1 MAEERLKIKWR
12 VDGIDFSDVT
22 NIIDKASANAAE
34 WVTAPKTLRADEL
47 LVTPPTVNKSPIYS
61 HESDTPEENEITI
74 GDPRNITGSFIKMT
88 TAQLVELI
96 GGKMDD
102 TAYLMEDAIKVL
114 KKAIRIRFQGGGYVV
129 FPRVEGYVVLDMNV
143 GYEGRTK
150 APFDFTP
157 LAPENGSK
165 TAGIWETDTAA
176 AMKEASEMVMKSA
189 GSPANERL
197 SAPPVETKESKK

>member
-12 VDGIDFSDVT
+12 VDGIDFSDAT
-22 NIIDKASANAAE
+22 NIKDKVSAGAAE
-34 WVTAPKTLRADEL
+34 WLTAPKTLRDDEL
-47 LVTPPTVNKSPIYS
+47 LITPPTVNKNPIYS

-96 GGKMDD
+96 GGKMDG
-102 TAYLMEDAIKVL
+102 TAYIMEDSIKVL
-114 KKAIRIRFQGGGYVV
+114 KKAIRIRFQGGGWVV

-165 TAGIWETDTAA
+165 TAGIWETDTTAA
-176 AMKEASEMVMKSA
+176 ITPAKEMVMK
-189 GSPANERL
+189 PAA
-197 SAPPVETKESKK
+197 APLAAPVDNTKK